1 MRTTDFVA
9 TLFDDATGQHNKI
22 VIALTMAFNAA
33 EKGHS
38 STLILMGDA
47 VLLGTPKA
55 MNPID
60 IGAPFKSA
68 SELLEAYLKLDGRV
82 AVCKSCMVNKG
93 ISEDQIDP
101 RYVCITGADVI
112 DLTMNA
118 TGTLQ
123 IA

>member
-9 TLFDDATGQHNKI
+9 TLFDDATGQQNKI
-22 VIALTMAFNAA
+22 IIALTMAFNAA

-47 VLLGTPKA
+47 VLLGTPQA
-55 MNPID
+55 MDTID

-82 AVCKSCMVNKG
+82 AVCKSCMINKG
-93 ISEDQIDP
+93 ISEEQLDP
-101 RYVCITGADVI
+101 RYICITGADVI

>member
-9 TLFDDATGQHNKI
+9 TLFDNAEGKHNKI
-22 VIALTMAFNAA
+22 VIALTMALNAA
-33 EKGHS
+33 QKGHS

-47 VLLGTPKA
+47 VLLGTPNA
-55 MNPID
+55 MTDID
-60 IGAPFKSA
+60 IGAPFKTA
-68 SELLEAYLKLDGRV
+68 TELLEAYLAADGTV

-93 ISEDQIDP
+93 VKQEQLDE
-101 RYVCITGADVI
+101 RYLCITGADVI

-118 TGTLQ
+118 TGTMQ

>member
-9 TLFDDATGQHNKI
+9 TLFEDTTGKQNKI
-22 VIALTMAFNAA
+22 IIALTMALNAA

-55 MNPID
+55 MNAID

-68 SELLEAYLKLDGRV
+68 NELLEAYLKLDGRI
-82 AVCKSCMVNKG
+82 AVCKSCMINKG
-93 ISEDQIDP
+93 LSEEQLDP

-118 TGTLQ
+118 IGSLQ